1 MIHWKKR
8 LKRSKD
14 YSLKP
19 VQDLGKMTKIIV
31 KALEI
36 ARPRR
41 IINKGWGGLRTLAKP
56 KILYI
61 YLTTAPMIGSSA
73 VVHHGGAGMTAAGL
87 KATCPTAIVPFFGD
101 QPFWEDQV
109 HGRGVGPPTIPV
121 DQFGLQK
128 LVDASNFM
136 MKPELPSNC

>member
-1 MIHWKKR
+1 
-8 LKRSKD
+8 
-14 YSLKP
+14 
-19 VQDLGKMTKIIV
+19 MTEIIV

-36 ARPRR
+36 ARQRR

-73 VVHHGGAGMTAAGL
+73 VLRSKPILLFLHLEVHHGGAGMTAAGL

-109 HGRGVGPPTIPV
+109 HGRWVGPPTIPV

-136 MKPELPSNC
+136 MKPELPSNS